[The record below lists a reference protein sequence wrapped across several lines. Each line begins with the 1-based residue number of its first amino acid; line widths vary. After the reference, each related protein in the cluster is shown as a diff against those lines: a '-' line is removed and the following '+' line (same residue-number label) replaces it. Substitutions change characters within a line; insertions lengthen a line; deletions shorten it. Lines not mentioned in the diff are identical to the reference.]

1 VRWLAIIGPALI
13 TLFVYIL
20 IKGLVL
26 GLGIGVGFLLTWLL
40 PALDFSVAMLIGVLA
55 TGISIHFFGNF
66 LRMEHDVTDPSSE
79 LDELDE
85 AEVRDVIDIIA
96 ASAPPPRGGRGRKRK
111 TRWKVD

>member
-1 VRWLAIIGPALI
+1 VRWLGIIGPVLI

-40 PALDFSVAMLIGVLA
+40 PALDFSVAILIGVLA
-55 TGISIHFFGNF
+55 TGISVHFFGNF
-66 LRMEHDVTDPSSE
+66 LRMEHGVADPSP
-79 LDELDE
+79 DLDE

-96 ASAPPPRGGRGRKRK
+96 ATAPPREGRSRKRK
-111 TRWKVD
+111 NRWKVD